1 VTADAVLPALI
12 GLPMLA
18 ALLAILAPRAGVMLA
33 VAAGWANAGLVAA
46 AWPHLGA
53 VSQLGGWA
61 PPLGIALR
69 LDGLA
74 LPFLGLTATV
84 MALTATATVA
94 RAMLAT
100 PGAAALWLFLLS
112 GLNACFLAAD
122 LFTLYIALEV
132 LSLAAV
138 ALTALGGLKAAEPAL
153 RYLFVSLGGSLLY
166 LMGVALLYR
175 AGGALDMRLLA
186 GAGLPGPATAV
197 PLALATLGLLM
208 KAGAAPFHFWLPPAH
223 GAAAP
228 AVSAVLSGVVVKAA
242 LYLILRLWTE
252 VAPGASLASAE
263 PVFRALGLVALGLGA
278 LGSLRS
284 AQLKALIANSTVAQI
299 GYVLLALG
307 FAAETPQAVKAAV
320 AFVLAHGLAK
330 AAIFGAAGLLR
341 DANGHDRL
349 ADLHDPGPRL
359 GPAKGAIALG
369 AMALMG
375 LPPSGGFLAKW
386 TLAEAALLRD
396 QWWMAPVLGAG
407 AVLTGAYMLRLVN
420 ALLRAPACEAP
431 NTLPRGWSA
440 LALSTTA
447 LAAGFAG
454 PALERMLLP

>member
-1 VTADAVLPALI
+1 VSADALLPALI
-12 GLPMLA
+12 GLPTLG
-18 ALLAILAPRAGVMLA
+18 ALLAILAPRAGVALA
-33 VAAGWANAGLVAA
+33 LAGGWGNAALVVA
-46 AWPHLGA
+46 AWPLIGA
-53 VSQLGGWA
+53 ASQLGGWA

-74 LPFLGLTATV
+74 LPFLGLTAAV
-84 MALTATATVA
+84 MALTASAAAA
-94 RAMLAT
+94 RAVLAA
-100 PGAAALWLFLLS
+100 PGAAALWLFLLA

-138 ALTALGGLKAAEPAL
+138 ALTALGGARAAEPAL

-186 GAGLPGPATAV
+186 GIDLSGLAIAV

-252 VAPGASLASAE
+252 VAPTEALAGAE
-263 PVFRALGLVALGLGA
+263 PVFRVLGLVALATGA
-278 LGSLRS
+278 MGAIRS
-284 AQLKALIANSTVAQI
+284 RQLKALIANSTVAQI

-307 FAAETPQAVKAAV
+307 FAADTPLAVKAAV

-330 AAIFGAAGLLR
+330 AAIFGAAGLVR

-359 GPAKGAIALG
+359 GPAKGAIAPG
-369 AMALMG
+369 TMALMG

-386 TLAEAALLRD
+386 TLAEAALMRA
-396 QWWMAPVLGAG
+396 QWWMAPVLAGG

-420 ALLRAPACEAP
+420 ALLRAPACHGPE
-431 NTLPRGWSA
+431 TLPRGWSA
-440 LALSTTA
+440 LALGAAA

-454 PALERMLLP
+454 PALERMLPP